1 MSAYSHKRTFNP
13 LAESSKYG
21 QKPTST
27 FPEAPP
33 STIIEARLKSHLG
46 NDG

>member
-1 MSAYSHKRTFNP
+1 MSGNSHKRTFNP

-21 QKPTST
+21 QKLAST

-33 STIIEARLKSHLG
+33 SAIIEARLKSHLG